1 MKMRK
6 TIRPLILASLA
17 LIFAA
22 MHAGAAYVL
31 TLQQT
36 AGNVVAT
43 GSGSFNLAA
52 LTLNENGST
61 GFAANL
67 FPSFAQVILGVESPD
82 VDAYTGIS
90 GPGSIGSGGSIEFAN
105 SASGDFTGVDDDLY
119 LFVPHG
125 YTSGA
130 QLSGTAT
137 WTSATLGSLGVT
149 PGTYTYT
156 WGSGATADSLT
167 VNAVPEPSTWEMLLS
182 GVGLLLYFR
191 SRRAASSARGRFL
204 S

>member
-137 WTSATLGSLGVT
+137 SCVRQVLQNGHGLGGRRF
-149 PGTYTYT
+149 
-156 WGSGATADSLT
+156 
-167 VNAVPEPSTWEMLLS
+167 AVAAERR
-182 GVGLLLYFR
+182 R
-191 SRRAASSARGRFL
+191 SRSVAVTAKLRG
-204 S
+204 

>member
-1 MKMRK
+1 M
-6 TIRPLILASLA
+6 TLL
-17 LIFAA
+17 FAE
-22 MHAGAAYVL
+22 L
-31 TLQQT
+31 
-36 AGNVVAT
+36 
-43 GSGSFNLAA
+43 
-52 LTLNENGST
+52 
-61 GFAANL
+61 
-67 FPSFAQVILGVESPD
+67 
-82 VDAYTGIS
+82 
-90 GPGSIGSGGSIEFAN
+90 
-105 SASGDFTGVDDDLY
+105 SAHY
-119 LFVPHG
+119 P
-125 YTSGA
+125 
-130 QLSGTAT
+130 AT